1 LNHLRTTI
9 QLFYFIQHSQDNGG
23 RKFLNSL
30 FIAGFPK
37 KQAVVVV
44 CCALVGGV
52 ANTNNPN
59 DETQSPAIGQQG
71 RKKISRRYNLLQAQ
85 ASSLKRYAKKIME
98 NNFLANLYAR
108 ELQAEHTA
116 TRKCLGKIPD
126 NIYHF
131 KPHPKSMELGY
142 LALLVA
148 EIPLW
153 IVHIIKDGVIDFA
166 TYKQFRLS
174 TSEALLQHYEENF
187 KSAVQTLQQVS
198 DEKLEDKFILQN
210 NGQQLMSTS
219 KKESIGSSI
228 NHWVHHRG
236 QLTVY
241 MRLNDIPV
249 PSIYG
254 PSADERTF

>member
-1 LNHLRTTI
+1 M
-9 QLFYFIQHSQDNGG
+9 
-23 RKFLNSL
+23 K
-30 FIAGFPK
+30 
-37 KQAVVVV
+37 
-44 CCALVGGV
+44 
-52 ANTNNPN
+52 
-59 DETQSPAIGQQG
+59 
-71 RKKISRRYNLLQAQ
+71 
-85 ASSLKRYAKKIME
+85 
-98 NNFLANLYAR
+98 NNFLTNLYTR
-108 ELQAEHTA
+108 ELQAEYTS
-116 TRKCLGKIPD
+116 TRKCLEKIPE
-126 NIYHF
+126 NIYQF

-153 IVHIIKDGVIDFA
+153 IVHIVKEGVIDFA
-166 TYKQFRLS
+166 TYKRFPLS
-174 TSEALLQHYEENF
+174 TSDALVQHYEESF
-187 KSAVQTLQQVS
+187 KSAVQVLQQAS
-198 DEKLEDKFILQN
+198 DDELEDKFTLQN
-210 NGQQLMSTS
+210 NGQQLMSSS

>member
-1 LNHLRTTI
+1 
-9 QLFYFIQHSQDNGG
+9 
-23 RKFLNSL
+23 
-30 FIAGFPK
+30 
-37 KQAVVVV
+37 
-44 CCALVGGV
+44 
-52 ANTNNPN
+52 
-59 DETQSPAIGQQG
+59 
-71 RKKISRRYNLLQAQ
+71 
-85 ASSLKRYAKKIME
+85 ME
-98 NNFLANLYAR
+98 NNFLANLFAR
-108 ELQAEHTA
+108 ELQSEYTA
-116 TRKCLGKIPD
+116 TKKCLEKIPGS
-126 NIYHF
+126 IYSF

-166 TYKQFRLS
+166 TYKHFQLS

-187 KSAVQTLQQVS
+187 KNAVQGLQQVS
-198 DEKLEDKFILQN
+198 DDKLEDKFTLQN
-210 NGQQLMSTS
+210 SGQLLMSSS
-219 KKESIGSSI
+219 KKESVGSSI